1 MRAKTSLQALCLS
14 VRATASD
21 SNSMPASFNLVVAGL
36 VRQERMA
43 FDTNALQL
51 GRFHSCTQHQRLIT
65 VPAQYGFLLP
75 PKRHFCFVRH
85 AAVLRILRKAS
96 ARSDAGSTAG
106 TARSSNESLVRRK
119 QNRV

>member
-1 MRAKTSLQALCLS
+1 MRAKSSLQALCLS

-21 SNSMPASFNLVVAGL
+21 SNSMPASFNPVVAAL
-36 VRQERMA
+36 VRQEQTE

-51 GRFHSCTQHQRLIT
+51 GRFHSCTHHQILIT
-65 VPAQYGFLLP
+65 VPAQYGFFLP
-75 PKRHFCFVRH
+75 PRRHFCFVRH
-85 AAVLRILRKAS
+85 AGLLRILRKAS

-119 QNRV
+119 QNGV